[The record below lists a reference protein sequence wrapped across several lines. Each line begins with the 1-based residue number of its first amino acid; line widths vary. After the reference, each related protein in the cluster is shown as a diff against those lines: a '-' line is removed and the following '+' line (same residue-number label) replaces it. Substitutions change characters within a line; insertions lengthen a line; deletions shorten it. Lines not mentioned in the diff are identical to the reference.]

1 MLSLEDFEF
10 SVSSHIKERG
20 WTYFHHGAV
29 KDLQQIGEG
38 HWHAIVFGSAEYEVS
53 VQMTGTNIDAMHCDC
68 PYDYGPVCKH
78 QVAMLYGIKAALDA
92 GQGAVTENSPRA
104 ALNASDQLERLTN
117 EELRA
122 FVKHLIEQDWEF
134 KNRFM
139 LYFADSGR
147 ATDIRTNYKKAV
159 RKLIGNQVSNRKE
172 YRDLAVLLL
181 KVKADIVNSQQ
192 TIEELASMLLARYP
206 RRSAMKAELSTI
218 FK

>member
-92 GQGAVTENSPRA
+92 GTENSPRA
-104 ALNASDQLERLTN
+104 ALNASDQLERITN

-159 RKLIGNQVSNRKE
+159 RRLIGNQVSNRKE
-172 YRDLAVLLL
+172 YRDLAELLL
-181 KVKADIVNSQQ
+181 KVKTDIVNSQPA
-192 TIEELASMLLARYP
+192 IEELASRLLARYP
-206 RRSAMKAELSTI
+206 RRPAMKAELSTI
-218 FK
+218 FKKG